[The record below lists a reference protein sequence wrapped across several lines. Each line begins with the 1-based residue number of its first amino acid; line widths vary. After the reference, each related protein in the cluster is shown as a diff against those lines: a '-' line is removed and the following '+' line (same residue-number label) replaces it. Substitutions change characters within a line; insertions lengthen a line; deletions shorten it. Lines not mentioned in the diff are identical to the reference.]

1 MKSQQLFIKQLFK
14 IMKSNLKICAVVVTF
29 NRKELLLRTLNGL
42 DQQTLP
48 VHTIVVIDNAST
60 DGTNELLQKSGYLD
74 KPNLLYHKLDTNTGG
89 AGGFYEGTKIAH
101 QSDVDW
107 IWLMD
112 DDGYP
117 SETCLEALLE
127 YQDQFDFYGPLVLS
141 DQDKM
146 SLSFPITLPTTKKI
160 IRNKDQLEAINLNKN
175 VLVDVL
181 VPFNGVLLRASLAST
196 IGYPLAKFFIWGD
209 DIEYTKRANQ
219 AGARIATITDIEFY
233 HPTAPSLGT
242 FMFFGKM
249 QFNDTDSK
257 IKLYCLCRNNTAN
270 LKKYHG
276 NSHALLFIIK
286 TIWFYSFTRP
296 SLKKLKFSVYGLLA
310 GWLNDFSKHSQFIGK
325 TFE

>member
-1 MKSQQLFIKQLFK
+1 
-14 IMKSNLKICAVVVTF
+14 MKSNLKICAVVVTF
-29 NRKELLLRTLNGL
+29 NRKALLLRTLNSL
-42 DQQTLP
+42 YEQTLP

-60 DGTNELLQKSGYLD
+60 DGTEELLQQSGYLD

-107 IWLMD
+107 LWLMD

-117 SETCLEALLE
+117 PASCLEALLE
-127 YQDQFDFYGPLVLS
+127 YQEQFDFYGPLVLS

-146 SLSFPITLPTTKKI
+146 SLSFPITLPITKKV
-160 IRNKDQLEAINLNKN
+160 IRNKDQLEAISSNKN
-175 VLVDVL
+175 ILVDVL
-181 VPFNGVLLRASLAST
+181 IPFNGVLLRAALASV

-209 DIEYTKRANQ
+209 DIEYTKRAKQ
-219 AGARIATITDIEFY
+219 AGARIATVTDIEFY

-242 FMFFGKM
+242 SMFFGKM

-276 NSHALLFIIK
+276 NSYALLFGIK
-286 TIWFYSFTRP
+286 AIWFYSFTRP
-296 SLKKLKFSVYGLLA
+296 SLKKLKFSLYGLYA
-310 GWLNDFSKHSQFIGK
+310 GWFNDFSKHHQFIGK

>member
-1 MKSQQLFIKQLFK
+1 
-14 IMKSNLKICAVVVTF
+14 MKSNTKTCAVVVTF

-42 DQQTLP
+42 YEQTLS
-48 VHTIVVIDNAST
+48 VHTVIIIDNAST
-60 DGTNELLQKSGYLD
+60 DGTTELLKHAGYLD
-74 KPNLLYHKLDTNTGG
+74 KPNLLYRKLATNTGG
-89 AGGFYEGTKIAH
+89 AGGFYEGIKTAH
-101 QSDVDW
+101 ESGVDW

-117 SETCLEALLE
+117 LPTCLETLLK
-127 YQDQFDFYGPLVLS
+127 YQDRYDFYGPLVLS

-146 SLSFPITLPTTKKI
+146 SLSFPITLPTTKKV
-160 IRNKDQLEAINLNKN
+160 IRNKDQLEAISLNKN
-175 VLVDVL
+175 ILVDVL
-181 VPFNGVLLRASLAST
+181 IPFNGVLLRASLVST

-209 DIEYTKRANQ
+209 DIEYTKRAKQ

-242 FMFFGKM
+242 SMFFGKM

-276 NSHALLFIIK
+276 NSYALLFGIK
-286 TIWFYSFTRP
+286 AIWFYSFTRP
-296 SLKKLKFSVYGLLA
+296 SLKKLKLSLYGLYA
-310 GWLNDFSKHSQFIGK
+310 GWFNDFSKHHQFIGK

>member
-1 MKSQQLFIKQLFK
+1 
-14 IMKSNLKICAVVVTF
+14 MKSNIKIGAVVVTF
-29 NRKELLLRTLNGL
+29 NRKELLLRTLNSL
-42 DQQTLP
+42 YEQTIS
-48 VHTIVVIDNAST
+48 VNTIVVIDNAST
-60 DGTNELLQKSGYLD
+60 DGTEDLLQQSGYLD

-101 QSDVDW
+101 QSGMDW
-107 IWLMD
+107 LWLMD

-117 SETCLEALLE
+117 PAACLDSLLE
-127 YQDQFDFYGPLVLS
+127 YQNQFDFYGPLVLS

-146 SLSFPITLPTTKKI
+146 SLSFPITLPTTKKV
-160 IRNKDQLEAINLNKN
+160 IRNKDQLKAISLNKP

-181 VPFNGVLLRASLAST
+181 IPFNGVLLRASLAST

-209 DIEYTKRANQ
+209 DIEYTKRAKR

-233 HPTAPSLGT
+233 HPTAANLGT
-242 FMFFGKM
+242 SMFFGKM

-276 NSHALLFIIK
+276 KSHALLFGIK

-296 SLKKLKFSVYGLLA
+296 SLKKLKFSLSGLSA
-310 GWLNDFSKHSQFIGK
+310 GWFNDFSKHRQFIGK

>member
-1 MKSQQLFIKQLFK
+1 
-14 IMKSNLKICAVVVTF
+14 MKSNLKICAVVVTF

-42 DQQTLP
+42 DQQTLL

-74 KPNLLYHKLDTNTGG
+74 KPNLLYRRLATNTGG

-101 QSDVDW
+101 QSGVDW
-107 IWLMD
+107 LWLMD

-117 SETCLEALLE
+117 PESCLEELLK

-141 DQDKM
+141 DHDKI
-146 SLSFPITLPTTKKI
+146 SLSFPITLPTMKKI
-160 IRNKDQLEAINLNKN
+160 IRNKKQLDNLSLNNKI
-175 VLVDVL
+175 LSDVL
-181 VPFNGVLLRASLAST
+181 IPFNGVMLRSSLVSH

-209 DIEYTKRANQ
+209 DIEYTKRAKES
-219 AGARIATITDIEFY
+219 GARIATITDIEFY

-242 FMFFGKM
+242 PMFFGKM

-276 NSHALLFIIK
+276 NLHALLFGIK
-286 TIWFYSFTRP
+286 TIWFYSFTRS
-296 SLKKLKFSVYGLLA
+296 SLKKLKFSLYGLYA
-310 GWLNDFSKHSQFIGK
+310 GWFNDFSKHRQFIGK

>member
-1 MKSQQLFIKQLFK
+1 MLMKPNI
-14 IMKSNLKICAVVVTF
+14 KICAVVVTF

-42 DQQTLP
+42 YEQTLP

-60 DGTNELLQKSGYLD
+60 DGTGELLRQSGHLD

-101 QSDVDW
+101 KSNADW

-117 SETCLEALLE
+117 PASCLEALLR
-127 YQDQFDFYGPLVLS
+127 YKDQFDFYGPLVLS

-160 IRNKDQLEAINLNKN
+160 VRNKNQLEAIILNKN
-175 VLVDVL
+175 LLLDVL
-181 VPFNGVLLRASLAST
+181 IPFNGVLLRASLASI

-209 DIEYTKRANQ
+209 DIEYTKRAKQ

-233 HPTAPSLGT
+233 HPTAPNLGT
-242 FMFFGKM
+242 SMFFGKM

-276 NSHALLFIIK
+276 KLHAFLFGIK

-296 SLKKLKFSVYGLLA
+296 SLKKLKFSLYGLSA
-310 GWLNDFSKHSQFIGK
+310 GWFNDFSKHHQFINK
-325 TFE
+325 NFE